1 MEKVARLLP
10 RLLGAAVS
18 LLLVA
23 SGAQRAQAS
32 AASVPSIVLRAST
45 AFDTTL
51 HGVVG
56 MQRHFS
62 TEVHVGPVTHD
73 EESDSGLLMQD
84 GRFVEIAY
92 FRIVRD
98 GKPFSA
104 SQIQKRDDETNQ
116 AWAAGKVFFK
126 EPYDDRYVGDYSFE
140 PPQTSC
146 SGCPP
151 GTEAIK
157 FSSTMHDAQ
166 HGSGTMY
173 VDASNAAVVKLSYT
187 PYVLPSHASS
197 GSVTETGG
205 WGLPDLWYAVRID
218 GTYAGQMFLIS
229 GTGTFNGTFD
239 NFRRFASL
247 SAGEAALRD
256 QTI

>member
-1 MEKVARLLP
+1 VKLPYRAVAVV
-10 RLLGAAVS
+10 GS
-18 LLLVA
+18 FLLVA
-23 SGAQRAQAS
+23 SGAQRAQAT

-84 GRFVEIAY
+84 GHFVKIAY

-98 GKPFSA
+98 GHAFSP

-126 EPYDDRYVGDYSFE
+126 EPYDDRYVGDYSFG

-151 GTEAIK
+151 GTEAIN
-157 FSSTMHDAQ
+157 FTSTIHDAQ

-173 VDASNAAVVKLSYT
+173 VDASNGVVVKLSYT

-197 GSVTETGG
+197 GTVTETGG
-205 WGLPDLWYAVRID
+205 WGLPDLWYAVRIN

-229 GTGTFNGTFD
+229 GTGTFNGVFD

-247 SAGEAALRD
+247 SAGEAALQD

>member
-1 MEKVARLLP
+1 VKLRYRV
-10 RLLGAAVS
+10 AAVVGS

-23 SGAQRAQAS
+23 SGAQRAQAT

-45 AFDTTL
+45 TFDSTL

-62 TEVHVGPVTHD
+62 TEVRVGPVTHE

-98 GKPFSA
+98 GHPFSP
-104 SQIQKRDDETNQ
+104 SQIQQRDDETNR

-126 EPYDDRYVGDYSFE
+126 EPYDDRYIGDYSFE
-140 PPQTSC
+140 LPQTSC

-151 GTEAIK
+151 GTEAIS
-157 FSSTMHDAQ
+157 FASTIHDAQ

-173 VDASNAAVVKLSYT
+173 VDTSNGVVVKLSYT

-197 GSVTETGG
+197 GTVTETGG
-205 WGLPDLWYAVRID
+205 WGLPDLWYALRIN

-229 GTGTFNGTFD
+229 GTGTFNGVFD

>member
-1 MEKVARLLP
+1 VKLRYW
-10 RLLGAAVS
+10 AAAATGS

-23 SGAQRAQAS
+23 SGAQRAQAT

-45 AFDTTL
+45 TFDTTL

-62 TEVHVGPVTHD
+62 TEVRVGSITHQ

-98 GKPFSA
+98 GRPFSP
-104 SQIQKRDDETNQ
+104 SQIQQRDDQTNQ
-116 AWAAGKVFFK
+116 AWSAGKVFFK
-126 EPYDDRYVGDYSFE
+126 EPYDARYIGDYSFE

-151 GTEAIK
+151 GTEAIN
-157 FSSTMHDAQ
+157 FSSTIHDAQ

-173 VDASNAAVVKLSYT
+173 VDASNGVVTKLSYT

-197 GSVTETGG
+197 GTVTETGG
-205 WGLPDLWYAVRID
+205 WGLPDLWYAVHIN
-218 GTYAGQMFLIS
+218 GTYAGHMFLIS
-229 GTGTFNGTFD
+229 GTGTFNGVFD

-256 QTI
+256 QSI